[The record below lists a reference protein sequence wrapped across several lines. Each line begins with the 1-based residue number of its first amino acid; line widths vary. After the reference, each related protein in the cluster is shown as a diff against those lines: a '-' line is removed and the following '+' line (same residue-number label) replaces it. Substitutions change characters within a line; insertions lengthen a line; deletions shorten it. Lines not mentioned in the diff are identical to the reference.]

1 MSKAESSPRF
11 GLVENCKIIKVDIF
25 NDSTFPITTPL
36 SRSGAFLNF
45 EKQAS
50 LLGNPVDKIANL
62 FEAKVQYLGK

>member
-1 MSKAESSPRF
+1 MRKVHH
-11 GLVENCKIIKVDIF
+11 GLVWSKTVSKIVKVDIF